1 MTDLTHWFDLYR
13 IDHKVEYVGGVPARI
28 IPLDKLSASK
38 RGNFWY
44 VNGKRVSRKFVAALQ
59 RYYA

>member
-1 MTDLTHWFDLYR
+1 MTELTNWFDLYR
-13 IDHKVEYVGGVPARI
+13 IDHKVEYVGGLYRI
-28 IPLDKLSASK
+28 IPLDKLVASK
-38 RGNFWY
+38 RGSFWY